1 MKVSC
6 CHSSLSVTYSPAFA
20 TFTPRLPV
28 SGALSAGVDKAAV
41 SEVRTVASRLAT
53 EKLAPLTPRGL
64 SCRGLLPYTL
74 LVMSRARK
82 TAKLVSP
89 SPTAVAAPDAGEM
102 SGAEDTAAAPSGE
115 LAILSD
121 DVAVEDE
128 EKDEGETD
136 TALVPYDPLQRYYA
150 EIRRYPLLTREEEHD
165 LAVRYKEH
173 GEVEAAY
180 RLVTANLRLVVMLA
194 RKYERAV
201 QNLLDLIQEG
211 SIGLMKAVQHFDPYR
226 GVRFPS
232 YAVWWVRA
240 YIIRYLMDNWRV
252 VKLGTTQAQR
262 KLFFNL
268 QREKERLEAEGFS
281 PAAKLIAHN
290 LGVKEAEVVEMQQ
303 RMSGRDLSLDTPINA
318 DDGEGATFGDSI
330 SAPQDNTEEAVAAA
344 EYRALMR
351 KKMHEFART
360 LKGKEEV
367 IFRTRLL
374 AEESV
379 TLQDIGD
386 QYGISRERIRQL
398 ESRVKNKLKDFLLRE
413 FKDARDLDVSFV
425 NE

>member
-1 MKVSC
+1 MQ
-6 CHSSLSVTYSPAFA
+6 
-20 TFTPRLPV
+20 
-28 SGALSAGVDKAAV
+28 DN
-41 SEVRTVASRLAT
+41 
-53 EKLAPLTPRGL
+53 
-64 SCRGLLPYTL
+64 
-74 LVMSRARK
+74 RARNQSMK
-82 TAKLVSP
+82 DDSFAPIVESRCRKRPVQQTRGILHWDGQQDIRHWEDP
-89 SPTAVAAPDAGEM
+89 SVPDTIEM
-102 SGAEDTAAAPSGE
+102 SGEEGTAAAPIGALE
-115 LAILSD
+115 ILPD

-136 TALVPYDPLQRYYA
+136 TALVPYDPLQRYFA
-150 EIRRYPLLTREEEHD
+150 EIRRYPLLTCEEEHD

-232 YAVWWVRA
+232 YAMWWVRA
-240 YIIRYLMDNWRV
+240 YIIRYVMDNWRV

-262 KLFFNL
+262 KLFFKL

-281 PAAKLIAHN
+281 PAPKLIAQN

-303 RMSGRDLSLDTPINA
+303 RMSGRDLSLDTPISSE
-318 DDGEGATFGDSI
+318 DEEGATFGDSM
-330 SAPQDNTEEAVAAA
+330 SAPQDNTEDAVAAA

-351 KKMHEFART
+351 KKMLEFART

-374 AEESV
+374 AEEPV

-398 ESRVKNKLKDFLLRE
+398 ESRVKTKLKDFLLRE
-413 FKDARDLDVSFV
+413 FTDATDLDVSFV